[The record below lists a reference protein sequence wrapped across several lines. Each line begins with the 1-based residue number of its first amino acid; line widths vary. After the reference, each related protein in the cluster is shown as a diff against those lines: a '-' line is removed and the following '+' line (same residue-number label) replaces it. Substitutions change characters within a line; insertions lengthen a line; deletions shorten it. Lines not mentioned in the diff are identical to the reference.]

1 MLPGDDAGNMTEIG
15 SYLHGLYPR
24 SEALVAA
31 TRDVDRGRQ
40 PPQVVEAQRDVDRAE
55 IVALQRDAGLDLVS
69 SGFLSWA
76 DLFRPLV
83 EACRGLAT
91 GPLVRWFDNNTFV
104 RTPVVS
110 GPLELDLD
118 LFGGERTD
126 VGLLPGPYTFSQ
138 MATGAGDREALM
150 ASLARD
156 LLRPAAEE
164 FVRRGAQLVHLQE
177 PWLAAHG
184 IDDES
189 WPAFAAALGVIGDG
203 LGAQLV
209 VHTYFGDAGP
219 LIGRLS
225 QLPVSA
231 VGVDLTET
239 DVGGLAGPWETGL
252 LLGCVDGRSSLVEDV
267 DLTAALAAKILE
279 ATRPPRLLLS
289 SSCDLD
295 LLPRPLAD
303 RKVRVLAAATQQL
316 REAIPC

>member
-1 MLPGDDAGNMTEIG
+1 MTEIG
-15 SYLHGLYPR
+15 CYLHGLYPR

-40 PPQVVEAQRDVDRAE
+40 PPHVVEAQRDVDRAE
-55 IVALQRDAGLDLVS
+55 IVGLQRDAGLTLVS

-76 DLFRPLV
+76 DLFRPLI
-83 EACRGLAT
+83 EACPGLAP

-118 LFGGERTD
+118 LFGAEGSD
-126 VGLLPGPYTFSQ
+126 VGLLPGPYTFSR
-138 MATGAGDREALM
+138 MATGGGDREALM

-189 WPAFAAALGVIGDG
+189 WPALAAALRVIGDG

-225 QLPVSA
+225 RLPVSA

-239 DVGGLAGPWETGL
+239 DAGALVGPWETGL
-252 LLGCVDGRSSLVEDV
+252 LLGCLDGRSSLIEDV
-267 DLTAALAAKILE
+267 DLTTALAAKIFE

-289 SSCDLD
+289 ASCDLD

-303 RKVRVLAAATQQL
+303 RKVRVLGAATEQL
-316 REAIPC
+316 REVIPC

>member
-1 MLPGDDAGNMTEIG
+1 MTEIG
-15 SYLHGLYPR
+15 CYLHGLYPR

-40 PPQVVEAQRDVDRAE
+40 PPRVVQARRDVDHGE
-55 IVALQRDAGLDLVS
+55 IVALQRDAGLTLVS

-83 EACRGLAT
+83 DACPGLAT

-104 RTPVVS
+104 RTPVVR
-110 GPLELDLD
+110 GPVELDLD
-118 LFGGERTD
+118 LFAAERTD
-126 VGLLPGPYTFSQ
+126 VGLLPGPYTFSR
-138 MATGAGDREALM
+138 MATDAGDREALM
-150 ASLARD
+150 AALARD

-177 PWLAAHG
+177 PWVTAHG

-189 WPAFAAALGVIGDG
+189 WPAFAAALRVIGDG
-203 LGAQLV
+203 LSAQLV

-239 DVGGLAGPWETGL
+239 DLAALAGPWQTGL
-252 LLGCVDGRSSLVEDV
+252 LLGCLDGRSSAIEDV
-267 DLTAALAAKILE
+267 DLTVALAAKILE
-279 ATRPPRLLLS
+279 ATRPPLLLLS

-303 RKVRVLAAATQQL
+303 RKVHVLGAATRQL

>member
-1 MLPGDDAGNMTEIG
+1 MTEIG
-15 SYLHGLYPR
+15 CYLHGLYPR

-40 PPQVVEAQRDVDRAE
+40 LPRVVEAQRDVDRAE
-55 IVALQRDAGLDLVS
+55 IVALQRDAGLTLVS

-83 EACRGLAT
+83 DACPGLAT

-104 RTPVVS
+104 RTPVVR

-118 LFGGERTD
+118 LFAVERTD
-126 VGLLPGPYTFSQ
+126 VGLLPGPYTFSR

-150 ASLARD
+150 AALARD

-164 FVRRGAQLVHLQE
+164 FVRR
-177 PWLAAHG
+177 
-184 IDDES
+184 
-189 WPAFAAALGVIGDG
+189 
-203 LGAQLV
+203 GAQLV

-225 QLPVSA
+225 QLPVRA

-239 DVGGLAGPWETGL
+239 DLAALAGPWQTGL
-252 LLGCVDGRSSLVEDV
+252 LLGCLDGRSSPIEDV
-267 DLTAALAAKILE
+267 DLTVALAAKIIE
-279 ATRPPRLLLS
+279 ATRPPLLLLS

-303 RKVRVLAAATQQL
+303 RKVHVLGAATRQL

>member
-1 MLPGDDAGNMTEIG
+1 MTEIG
-15 SYLHGLYPR
+15 CYLHGLYPR

-40 PPQVVEAQRDVDRAE
+40 PPHVVEAQRDVDRAE
-55 IVALQRDAGLDLVS
+55 IVGLQRDAGLTLVS

-76 DLFRPLV
+76 DLFRPLI
-83 EACRGLAT
+83 EACPGLAP

-118 LFGGERTD
+118 LFEAERTD
-126 VGLLPGPYTFSQ
+126 VGLLPGPYTFSRV
-138 MATGAGDREALM
+138 ATGGGDREALM
-150 ASLARD
+150 AALARD

-189 WPAFAAALGVIGDG
+189 WPDVAAALRFIGDG

-209 VHTYFGDAGP
+209 LHTYFGDAGP
-219 LIGRLS
+219 LIGRLG

-231 VGVDLTET
+231 VGVDITET
-239 DVGGLAGPWETGL
+239 DVGALAGPWETGL
-252 LLGCVDGRSSLVEDV
+252 LLGCLDGRSSLVEDV
-267 DLTAALAAKILE
+267 DLTVALAAKIFE

-303 RKVRVLAAATQQL
+303 RKVRVLGAATQQL

>member
-1 MLPGDDAGNMTEIG
+1 MTEIG
-15 SYLHGLYPR
+15 CYLHGLYPR

-40 PPQVVEAQRDVDRAE
+40 PPHVVDAQRDVDRVE
-55 IVALQRDAGLDLVS
+55 IVTLQRDAGLTLVS

-76 DLFRPLV
+76 DLFRPLID
-83 EACRGLAT
+83 ACPGLAT

-118 LFGGERTD
+118 LFGPERTD

-138 MATGAGDREALM
+138 VATGGGDREALM

-189 WPAFAAALGVIGDG
+189 WPALAAALRVIGDS

-219 LIGRLS
+219 LIGRLR

-239 DVGGLAGPWETGL
+239 DAGALVGPWETGL
-252 LLGCVDGRSSLVEDV
+252 LLGCLDGRSSLVEDV
-267 DLTAALAAKILE
+267 DVTATLAAKIFE

-295 LLPRPLAD
+295 LLPQPLAD
-303 RKVRVLAAATQQL
+303 RKVRVLGAAAQQL
-316 REAIPC
+316 REAISC

>member
-1 MLPGDDAGNMTEIG
+1 MTEIG
-15 SYLHGLYPR
+15 CYLHGLYPR

-31 TRDVDRGRQ
+31 TRDVARGRQ
-40 PPQVVEAQRDVDRAE
+40 PPHVVEAQRDVDRGE
-55 IVALQRDAGLDLVS
+55 IAGLQRDAGLTLVS

-76 DLFRPLV
+76 DLFRPLI
-83 EACRGLAT
+83 EACPGLPT

-118 LFGGERTD
+118 PFGPEHTD
-126 VGLLPGPYTFSQ
+126 VGLLPGPYTFSR
-138 MATGAGDREALM
+138 MATGGGDREALM

-189 WPAFAAALGVIGDG
+189 WPVLAAALRVIGDG

-219 LIGRLS
+219 LIG
-225 QLPVSA
+225 QL
-231 VGVDLTET
+231 
-239 DVGGLAGPWETGL
+239 
-252 LLGCVDGRSSLVEDV
+252 
-267 DLTAALAAKILE
+267 
-279 ATRPPRLLLS
+279 
-289 SSCDLD
+289 
-295 LLPRPLAD
+295 
-303 RKVRVLAAATQQL
+303 
-316 REAIPC
+316 